1 MSPIPGGRGRFG
13 SLVNVT
19 WRALLLCAVAAGAIV
34 AYKVLSAPAVGV
46 NTRITVI
53 FKSTDPSIA
62 FWQIAEAGVKA
73 AAKEFDVK
81 VSVVGPKEEK
91 DIAGQIALVERVI
104 RERPNAVVLAADDYN
119 ALVPVARRIRR
130 AGIKL
135 ITLDSGLPP
144 GLSSSFIAT
153 DNTAAGRKA
162 GELEAQLLSPG
173 AKVAILSY
181 VRGTL
186 TAIDR
191 EKGVRDL
198 LGADAAIRIVGT
210 WYCEDLL
217 KEAYAITRRL
227 LTSERGITG
236 IIALNEVATEGAAE
250 AIADLKEA
258 GRVQLVGFDSSPIET
273 TYLEAGV
280 IKGIVLQKPFNM
292 GYLAVKTA
300 VELLRGERVSPRID
314 TGSAVVTRQNMEER
328 ENQKLLFPLIG
339 GQ

>member
-1 MSPIPGGRGRFG
+1 MSLGSGRRGGLGP
-13 SLVNVT
+13 LVNVV
-19 WRALLLCAVAAGAIV
+19 WRALLLCAVAAGAI
-34 AYKVLSAPAVGV
+34 AAFKVLTVPSVGV
-46 NTRITVI
+46 NTRIAVV

-62 FWQIAEAGVKA
+62 FWQIVEAGVKA
-73 AAKEFDVK
+73 AAKEFEVR

-91 DIAGQIALVERVI
+91 DTAGQIALVERVI
-104 RERPNAVVLAADDYN
+104 RERPQAIVLAADDYN
-119 ALVPVARRIRR
+119 ALVPAARSIRR

-135 ITLDSGLPP
+135 VTLDSGLPP

-153 DNTAAGRKA
+153 DNVAAGRKA

-173 AKVAILSY
+173 STVAILSY
-181 VRGTL
+181 VQGTL

-198 LGADAAIRIVGT
+198 LGADAVIRVAGT

-217 KEAYAITRRL
+217 NEAYSITRRL
-227 LTSERGITG
+227 LTSDRGITG

-258 GRVQLVGFDSSPIET
+258 GRVELVGFDSSPIET

-300 VELLRGERVSPRID
+300 VELLRGQPVPARID
-314 TGSAVVTRQNMEER
+314 TGSAVITRKNMDER